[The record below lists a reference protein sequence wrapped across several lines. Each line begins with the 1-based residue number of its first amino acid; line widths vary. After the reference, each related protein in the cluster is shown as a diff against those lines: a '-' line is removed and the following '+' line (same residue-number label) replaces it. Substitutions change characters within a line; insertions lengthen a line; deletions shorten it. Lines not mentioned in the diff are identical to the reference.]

1 MSTDKIRILTEVRR
15 IVKFLTDGE
24 YITTALD
31 DLQDTTKQR
40 MKEYEQ
46 ITTMKILTC
55 DNRVDEVCRT
65 LRTQTQCFDDYI
77 YHLKRVNEMLLSGIT
92 LSQII
97 SNLQGNKYE
106 SIDWR
111 NNFMPTNYDA
121 YANLLT
127 GTIKVQ
133 IDKDRG
139 FFRYN
144 PEITDVKIIVPN
156 KVVEVTFSDGTK
168 EKSVCHED
176 DTFSLETAIAICISK
191 KIMGGSSAYNN
202 AVKRGIKVYED
213 KLKREELD
221 LIEKE
226 RIEKRRA
233 KRLVYKKRREEKK
246 AQIEKERQIEIQT
259 EAYVRAMKYM
269 NSPASRVVLDKC
281 IVNQEDK

>member
-1 MSTDKIRILTEVRR
+1 MRR

-55 DNRVDEVCRT
+55 DNRVDEVCST
-65 LRTQTQCFDDYI
+65 LRRQTQRFDDYI

-111 NNFMPTNYDA
+111 NSYMNYEATITLDGIRNYINTMASLNKPYLPT
-121 YANLLT
+121 
-127 GTIKVQ
+127 
-133 IDKDRG
+133 
-139 FFRYN
+139 
-144 PEITDVKIIVPN
+144 ITDVNIIVPN
-156 KVVEVTFSDGTK
+156 KVVEVTFSDGIK
-168 EKSVCHED
+168 EKSVCHEE
-176 DTFSLETAIAICISK
+176 DTFSLEAAIAICISK

-202 AVKRGIKVYED
+202 AVKRGVKVYED

-221 LIEKE
+221 RAEQE

-233 KRLVYKKRREEKK
+233 KRLAYKKRRDEKK
-246 AQIEKERQIEIQT
+246 AQIEKERQIEIQK
-259 EAYVRAMKYM
+259 EAYIRAMEYM
-269 NSPASRVVLDKC
+269 NNSEYTQAR
-281 IVNQEDK
+281 